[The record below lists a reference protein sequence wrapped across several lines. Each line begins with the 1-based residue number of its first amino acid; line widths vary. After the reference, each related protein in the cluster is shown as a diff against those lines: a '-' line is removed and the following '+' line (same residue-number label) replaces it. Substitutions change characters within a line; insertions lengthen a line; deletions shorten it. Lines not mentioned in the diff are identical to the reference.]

1 MARKKATTRQSA
13 AATSTTQASVKQT
26 LTNQFIQVAVSITAL
41 SLSLHVA
48 KDVLTPLYGGVATS
62 LYLQKAS
69 ISIVLASTMFPSTWR
84 RLSNIQDK
92 LLSTLV
98 CLAPPAFHYLA
109 SLTTRLNDP
118 LFGPVIVYIS
128 VLTPITF
135 TATDGLRV
143 LNVNDLI
150 YPVLGPIDLDN
161 NGLE

>member
-1 MARKKATTRQSA
+1 
-13 AATSTTQASVKQT
+13 
-26 LTNQFIQVAVSITAL
+26 
-41 SLSLHVA
+41 
-48 KDVLTPLYGGVATS
+48 
-62 LYLQKAS
+62 
-69 ISIVLASTMFPSTWR
+69 MFPSTWR
-84 RLSNIQDK
+84 RLSSIQDK